1 MGQSLNDNITLT
13 PLQRIFNEKGDILKG
28 LKCSDNG
35 YAGFGEAYFSFIKK
49 GFIKGWKKHTKMQL
63 NIIVPSGQI
72 KFYLLDEATKENKI
86 IIIGNEDYSR
96 LTVKPGVWMAFEG
109 LDEQNML
116 LNIASI
122 EHDPLEA
129 VNEPLEKFLNY
140 F

>member
-129 VNEPLEKFLNY
+129 VNEPLEKFLHY